1 MAQKQEHAFIKIGK
15 DIKAGKIPGLVLL
28 KGVESYLVDFYSRTL
43 ISKYV
48 NKASEVLDLVVLDR
62 KASTAESIID
72 NLETLPLMSER
83 KVVLLPDFIDERGKL
98 PEAFQDEK
106 QLKNLIDYMEES
118 LSGRGEDSGRL
129 LLITAAEPRSNKKE
143 SAGDKAAAALLKA
156 AAKAG
161 AVYDFT
167 PLNSGQLRS
176 FVEKRFRAAGKEFRP
191 GIISMIVEETGYGN
205 KNIDYGLY
213 NIDNDIR
220 KIIAHSGRSTEISP
234 TDVASVI
241 TVNPENNVFAMI
253 DAIGRN
259 RKDEAFRLLHNLLE
273 NGSSEFQLLAL
284 ITGQLELMLT
294 TCEMKD
300 EGMNL
305 KGIQAE
311 LRKNDR
317 IHEFRTQKALEAGNR
332 FRIEDLRRIL
342 IGAYDI
348 ERNIKS
354 GLMPGPLALEFFIA
368 GI

>member
-1 MAQKQEHAFIKIGK
+1 MAQRQEHAFIKIGK

-48 NKASEVLDLVVLDR
+48 NKACEALDLVVLDR
-62 KASTAESIID
+62 KGVTAEGIIE

-83 KVVLLPDFIDERGKL
+83 KVVLLPDFIDEKGKL
-98 PEAFQDEK
+98 PEAFQNEG
-106 QLKNLIDYMEES
+106 QLNDLIGYIEGS
-118 LSGRGEDSGRL
+118 LSGKDSGRL
-129 LLITAAEPRSNKKE
+129 LLITAAEPGTDRKE
-143 SAGDKAAAALLKA
+143 GAGDKEASTLLKA

-161 AVYDFT
+161 TVYDFT
-167 PLNSGQLRS
+167 PLNPGQLRS
-176 FVEKRFRAAGKEFRP
+176 FIEKRFRAAGKEFRP
-191 GIISMIVEETGYGN
+191 GIISMIVEETGYGS

-213 NIDNDIR
+213 NLDNDIK

-259 RKDEAFRLLHNLLE
+259 RKDEALRLLHNLLE

-284 ITGQLELMLT
+284 ITAQLELMLT
-294 TCEMKD
+294 TSEMKD

-305 KGIQAE
+305 KGMQAE
-311 LRKNDR
+311 LRKTDR

-342 IGAYDI
+342 VGAYDI
-348 ERNIKS
+348 EQNIKS

>member
-1 MAQKQEHAFIKIGK
+1 MAQRQEHAFIKIGK

-28 KGVESYLVDFYSRTL
+28 KGVEAYLVDFYSRAL

-48 NKASEVLDLVVLDR
+48 NKASEALDLVVLDR
-62 KASTAESIID
+62 KGVTTQGIIE

-83 KVVLLPDFIDERGKL
+83 KVVLLPDFVDERGKL
-98 PEAFQDEK
+98 PEAFQNEG
-106 QLKNLIDYMEES
+106 QLQDLIGYIEGS
-118 LSGRGEDSGRL
+118 LSDSGKDSGRL
-129 LLITAAEPRSNKKE
+129 LLITAAEPGKDRKE
-143 SAGDKAAAALLKA
+143 GAGDREVSALLKA
-156 AAKAG
+156 AANAG
-161 AVYDFT
+161 TVYDFT
-167 PLNSGQLRS
+167 PLNPGQLRS
-176 FVEKRFRAAGKEFRP
+176 FIEKRFHGAGKEFRS

-213 NIDNDIR
+213 NLDNDIK
-220 KIIAHSGRSTEISP
+220 KIIAHSGSSTEISP

-305 KGIQAE
+305 QGIQAE
-311 LRKNDR
+311 LRKTDR

-342 IGAYDI
+342 IGAYEI
-348 ERNIKS
+348 EQNIKS